1 MQIAIDGPAGAGK
14 STIAKIIAKE
24 LNILYL
30 DTGAMYRAITYGVL
44 KNDIDFSDESA
55 IIDFAENAMIAFE
68 GEEVFLNG
76 ESITL
81 KIRTPEINQN
91 ISKIACMAPIRK
103 ILVREQRRIA
113 EGCSVIM
120 DGRDI
125 GSVVLPNAD
134 YKFYLDASVEE
145 RTMRRMIEFKE
156 KNVEQ
161 DFEAVKQDIIQRDYN
176 DMHRKT
182 DPLICT
188 EDAIVVDTTGMSIQ
202 EVCDRILSYISED

>member
-176 DMHRKT
+176 DMHRET